1 MKTSDTITET
11 FRRWPALKCG
21 SLGSSRA
28 LSRSAINAARSSSSI
43 DCTSRLYLI
52 IARVLTLKPNMEA
65 DVNADSNMTR
75 AEVESKSHWQLLLM
89 LLQVLPTPHR
99 HLGSTHSAI
108 EFTR

>member
-11 FRRWPALKCG
+11 FLRWPGLKCG

-28 LSRSAINAARSSSSI
+28 LSRSAINDVRSSSSI

-52 IARVLTLKPNMEA
+52 IARVLALKPNMEA
-65 DVNADSNMTR
+65 DVNADSNMSR

-89 LLQVLPTPHR
+89 LLQVLPTLHR
-99 HLGSTHSAI
+99 QFGSTHSVI